1 MGGWLHY
8 LRAAEEEVA
17 SWSSPPAADWLGLN
31 HNLPFES
38 SPWVGEVIL
47 SAIKLENPRYVLSSA
62 APTGPSGSLRPSTGL
77 VNWRDFRRLRIID
90 VNVVNDDVT
99 VRGLL

>member
-1 MGGWLHY
+1 MGAWHDLV
-8 LRAAEEEVA
+8 RAADEEVA
-17 SWSSPPAADWLGLN
+17 RWSSPSADWLGLN
-31 HNLPFES
+31 HDLRFES
-38 SPWVGEVIL
+38 SPWVGEVIY
-47 SAIKLENPRYVLSSA
+47 SAINLEHPRYVLSRD
-62 APTGPSGSLRPSTGL
+62 APIGPSGRPSSGL